1 MKRKTI
7 LQLFIVIV
15 VLCGSI
21 YNFFQ
26 LDKYHFNQVSTIQI
40 EAYIMEN
47 EIDFKKY
54 YINITDKDIIKNLVK
69 PLKNWNFE
77 RKKEQDND
85 LHEVNYYIQMN
96 NGFTVSFDSNFSTS
110 SCLATIQNEIIEEC
124 VPDEFIK
131 NIKEIIQ
138 KEYSKHQ

>member
-85 LHEVNYYIQMN
+85 LHEANYYIQMN
-96 NGFTVSFDSNFSTS
+96 NGFTVSFDSNFST
-110 SCLATIQNEIIEEC
+110 
-124 VPDEFIK
+124 
-131 NIKEIIQ
+131 
-138 KEYSKHQ
+138 